1 MTTRATA
8 LFERR
13 GEWFEPTE
21 LTLGPWSLDAM
32 HGGPPGALLGRE
44 LDRALE
50 PGEVAVRLGLDL
62 ESAVPLEA
70 LRVEVCRVRSSRRVA
85 RLVAELHT
93 AERRVATCRALVL
106 RTEAFEVD
114 PPARAGFS
122 VPGADAAVEGPP
134 AFHEAPVIYHRDAV
148 EHRFEVG
155 GFATPGKAI
164 CWTALDVDVVA
175 GEVNTALANLMAAA
189 DFGSGLSQRLHGLLS
204 SPLINVDVS
213 VSLARA
219 PVDRWIRLEPLV
231 DATVVDPD
239 GVGLATTALADRLG
253 PFGVVTQA
261 QLGYVV
267 ARSRPGDTASARDG
281 TGG

>member
-44 LDRALE
+44 LDLALE
-50 PGEVAVRLGLDL
+50 PGEVTVRLGLDL

-70 LRVEVCRVRSSRRVA
+70 LRVEIRRVRSSRRVA
-85 RLVAELHT
+85 RLVAELYT
-93 AERRVATCRALVL
+93 AKGRVATCRAVVL
-106 RTEAFEVD
+106 RTEPFEVE
-114 PPARAGFS
+114 PPTRAGFT
-122 VPGADAAVEGPP
+122 VPGVEAVAEGPQ
-134 AFHEAPVIYHRDAV
+134 AFHGAPVIYHRDAV
-148 EHRFEVG
+148 AHRFELG
-155 GFATPGKAI
+155 GFATAGKAI
-164 CWTALDVDVVA
+164 CWTALNVEVVA
-175 GEVNTALANLMAAA
+175 GEANTALANLMAAA
-189 DFGSGLSQRLHGLLS
+189 DFGSGLSQRLHGQLS

-231 DATVVDPD
+231 DATLVDRH
-239 GVGLATTALADRLG
+239 GVGLATTALADHLG

-261 QLGYVV
+261 QLGYAVV
-267 ARSRPGDTASARDG
+267 RSRLGGEATARDG
-281 TGG
+281 AGG